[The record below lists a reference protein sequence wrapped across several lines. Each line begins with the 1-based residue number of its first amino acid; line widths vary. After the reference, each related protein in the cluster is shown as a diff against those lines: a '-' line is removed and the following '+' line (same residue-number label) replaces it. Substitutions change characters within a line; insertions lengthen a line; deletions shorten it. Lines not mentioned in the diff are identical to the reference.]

1 MNIVTRLDKRNEGF
15 ASNLLSY
22 IVRYA
27 HMNDIEKIN
36 LEVNANNFSAIK
48 LYKTFGFVEV
58 GRRNKYYGTE
68 DAILMTYYI

>member
-22 IVRYA
+22 IVRNA

-36 LEVNANNFSAIK
+36 LEVNTNNISAIK
-48 LYKTFGFVEV
+48 LYKMFGFVEV
-58 GRRNKYYGTE
+58 GRRNKYYNGE
-68 DAILMTYYI
+68 DAILMTCYI